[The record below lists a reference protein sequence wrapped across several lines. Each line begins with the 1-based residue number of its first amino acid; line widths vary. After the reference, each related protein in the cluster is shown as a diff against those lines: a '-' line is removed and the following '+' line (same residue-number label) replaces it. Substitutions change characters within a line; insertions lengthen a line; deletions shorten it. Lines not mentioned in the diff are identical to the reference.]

1 MAYTLVSCLM
11 QEFFNSDH
19 ATADKSGSGQPD
31 QANTVLT
38 EPNWSGKIY
47 RTEPDYTEPDLTQ
60 GVI

>member
-1 MAYTLVSCLM
+1 M